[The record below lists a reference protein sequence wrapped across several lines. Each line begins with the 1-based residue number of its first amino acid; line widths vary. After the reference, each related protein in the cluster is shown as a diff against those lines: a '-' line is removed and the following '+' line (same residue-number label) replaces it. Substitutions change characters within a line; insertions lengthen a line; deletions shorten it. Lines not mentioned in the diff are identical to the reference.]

1 MSAIKSFVYDLL
13 TDGNH
18 LSNIEMNQVSEIMK
32 HSTTQTYH
40 LEEQA
45 SLSLDPYRITITEK
59 DSDDSLTVRLSPFS
73 DGRQAIHNAIESYL
87 SELDYSHNSLF
98 ISDLAA
104 SLQSTIAAN
113 EMKPPTDTCKLKAV
127 D

>member
-1 MSAIKSFVYDLL
+1 MSGIKSFVYDLL

-32 HSTTQTYH
+32 HSTDQVYH

-45 SLSLDPYRITITEK
+45 TLSLDPYRISIREK
-59 DSDDSLTVRLSPFS
+59 DSDNSLTVRLSPFA
-73 DGRQAIHNAIESYL
+73 DGRQAIHNAIEDYL
-87 SELDYSHNSLF
+87 ENLDYSHNALF
-98 ISDLAA
+98 ISDLCG
-104 SLQSTIAAN
+104 SLQTTISAN
-113 EMKPPTDTCKLKAV
+113 EMKPSADACKLKAV